1 MNEPDTNP
9 ASLAPSF
16 AKANR
21 SFARLLTTM
30 QAAALALI
38 AIATVAAIASE
49 AWMMWENRSST
60 LGNLLLLFLYVE
72 ILAMVKQYALGTREL
87 PVRTPIILAI
97 VAVARYMIVDVER
110 IEPTWLLVGSLAIL
124 VLTLALW
131 IIQYLRQRY
140 P

>member
-1 MNEPDTNP
+1 M
-9 ASLAPSF
+9 
-16 AKANR
+16 
-21 SFARLLTTM
+21 
-30 QAAALALI
+30 
-38 AIATVAAIASE
+38 AAIAGE
-49 AWMMWENRSST
+49 AWVMWENRSST

-97 VAVARYMIVDVER
+97 VAVARCMIVEVER
-110 IEPTWLLVGSLAIL
+110 IEPTWLLAGSLAIL